1 MNRRICALLLVVL
14 LLCATSCAPDA
25 AVLYEDHIDELDIGG
40 RINDNARRIET
51 HTLVAYARADLET
64 MIEDLNAL
72 APEEP
77 AIERIN
83 RAFIRV
89 AELLLLAAQAQ
100 DEQNEEAMER
110 YFSDAQRLYA
120 NANRQLNQYKRGSG
134 ADAAG

>member
-14 LLCATSCAPDA
+14 LLCAASCAPDA

-51 HTLVAYARADLET
+51 HTLVAYARGDLET